1 MAEIAIMHSFFTDQS
16 AKNIWQLNLYVFRS
30 FSKYWTVLCITYFNK
45 QELKDTYVL
54 ETIVS
59 NLYCTIFRSL
69 NMGVLCTIIW

>member
-45 QELKDTYVL
+45 
-54 ETIVS
+54 
-59 NLYCTIFRSL
+59 
-69 NMGVLCTIIW
+69 